1 MQIPVK
7 PWLAQVSVLAA
18 LAVGAG
24 GLLGFILLVE
34 FVEGEPR
41 GFDTALLLALRG
53 PDGQPLGPAWLTL
66 AMRDLT
72 ALGGMAV
79 LSLAGLLALG
89 ALLLRRAWRAAWLL
103 LLALPGGML
112 LNTLLKQG
120 FDRPRP
126 DLVARL
132 AEVQTASFPSGHA
145 MLSAIGYL
153 TLGALLAGAARRR
166 RDRGYIL
173 GAAVLVTLLVGGS
186 RVFLGVH
193 WPSDVLAG
201 WCLGAAWAMGCW
213 LLLRGGPGYH
223 PRREDQA
230 DDRDPP

>member
-1 MQIPVK
+1 MQNPVK
-7 PWLAQVSVLAA
+7 NWLGQASVLAA
-18 LAVGAG
+18 LAVCAG
-24 GLLGFILLVE
+24 GLLGFLLLAE
-34 FVEGEPR
+34 WAQGEPR
-41 GFDTALLLALRG
+41 SFDTALLLALRR
-53 PDGQPLGPAWLTL
+53 PDGQPIGPSWLL
-66 AMRDLT
+66 ATMRDLT

-126 DLVARL
+126 ELVDRL
-132 AEVQTASFPSGHA
+132 TEVQTASFPSGHA

-153 TLGALLAGAARRR
+153 TLGALLAGATRRR
-166 RDRGYIL
+166 RERSYIL
-173 GAAVLVTLLVGGS
+173 GAAVTVTLLVGGS

-223 PRREDQA
+223 PPREGTD